1 MNCCCI
7 IRVSGWVGRGRGLG
21 SCSSLVHG
29 LGGWVGGWV
38 FYLGV
43 ACADDEADAVGT
55 DHLLE
60 LGVGDWREWVG
71 GWVGGLI
78 GGVGG

>member
-1 MNCCCI
+1 M
-7 IRVSGWVGRGRGLG
+7 
-21 SCSSLVHG
+21 
-29 LGGWVGGWV
+29 GGWV
-38 FYLGV
+38 FYLAV